1 MMKNVVQKI
10 QKIPF
15 LFMLVLVF
23 FTCISASAQIQIK
36 GTVVSAN
43 DSEPMIGVAIL
54 EEGTSNG
61 RITDLNGNYSIQVS
75 NSNATLTASF
85 IGYKTQTVKV
95 NGRSVINFR
104 LEEDT
109 QVLDEVVVVGY
120 GVQRK
125 SDLTGAV
132 CCADEINLQCLPEHL
147 MARVQPAHCYHRGF
161 YDRIVLRHAQNGGR
175 SGRWSDPDVF

>member
-109 QVLDEVVVVGY
+109 QVLDEVVVC
-120 GVQRK
+120 RLWC
-125 SDLTGAV
+125 S
-132 CCADEINLQCLPEHL
+132 
-147 MARVQPAHCYHRGF
+147 
-161 YDRIVLRHAQNGGR
+161 AQE
-175 SGRWSDPDVF
+175 

>member
-23 FTCISASAQIQIK
+23 FTCISASAQIQVK

-61 RITDLNGNYSIQVS
+61 RITDLNGNYSIQVK
-75 NSNATLTASF
+75 AWQQPMLPLPF
-85 IGYKTQTVKV
+85 KVKP
-95 NGRSVINFR
+95 
-104 LEEDT
+104 
-109 QVLDEVVVVGY
+109 QVFKY
-120 GVQRK
+120 
-125 SDLTGAV
+125 
-132 CCADEINLQCLPEHL
+132 
-147 MARVQPAHCYHRGF
+147 
-161 YDRIVLRHAQNGGR
+161 
-175 SGRWSDPDVF
+175 

>member
-1 MMKNVVQKI
+1 MKNVTKKI

-15 LFMLVLVF
+15 LFMLVL
-23 FTCISASAQIQIK
+23 FTCISASAQIQVK

-54 EEGTSNG
+54 EEGTNNG
-61 RITDLNGNYSIQVS
+61 CITDLNGNYSIQVN
-75 NSNATLTASF
+75 NSNATLTVSF

-95 NGRSVINFR
+95 DGRSIINFR

-109 QVLDEVVVVGY
+109 KMLDEVVVVGY

-132 CCADEINLQCLPEHL
+132 ASVNSKDLKGLGSNRCCC
-147 MARVQPAHCYHRGF
+147 CS
-161 YDRIVLRHAQNGGR
+161 
-175 SGRWSDPDVF
+175 SG

>member
-109 QVLDEVVVVGY
+109 QVQIG
-120 GVQRK
+120 R
-125 SDLTGAV
+125 
-132 CCADEINLQCLPEHL
+132 
-147 MARVQPAHCYHRGF
+147 AH
-161 YDRIVLRHAQNGGR
+161 V
-175 SGRWSDPDVF
+175 

>member
-61 RITDLNGNYSIQVS
+61 RITDLNGNYSIQVRYT
-75 NSNATLTASF
+75 NNAFPALYPFLPHLSTPPCSFLYLFASALKTANQQQ
-85 IGYKTQTVKV
+85 G
-95 NGRSVINFR
+95 
-104 LEEDT
+104 
-109 QVLDEVVVVGY
+109 
-120 GVQRK
+120 
-125 SDLTGAV
+125 
-132 CCADEINLQCLPEHL
+132 
-147 MARVQPAHCYHRGF
+147 
-161 YDRIVLRHAQNGGR
+161 
-175 SGRWSDPDVF
+175 

>member
-54 EEGTSNG
+54 E
-61 RITDLNGNYSIQVS
+61 
-75 NSNATLTASF
+75 
-85 IGYKTQTVKV
+85 
-95 NGRSVINFR
+95 
-104 LEEDT
+104 
-109 QVLDEVVVVGY
+109 
-120 GVQRK
+120 
-125 SDLTGAV
+125 
-132 CCADEINLQCLPEHL
+132 
-147 MARVQPAHCYHRGF
+147 
-161 YDRIVLRHAQNGGR
+161 
-175 SGRWSDPDVF
+175 